1 MRLNLS
7 HSHNA
12 TVEGVA
18 FRVAFAFYA
27 TRLCECEC
35 DRIVAFSVQILFT
48 STQLPRKM
56 ATPAVEWKY
65 FIYDK
70 AGQKAVCQV
79 PVDEDK
85 VCGEELRFLTHAE
98 ATKQGKRGTSV
109 IVLVFLSSGTSFR

>member
-70 AGQKAVCQV
+70 LGKRQSARCQLMKTKYVGKSSDFLPMQKQQSKA
-79 PVDEDK
+79 K
-85 VCGEELRFLTHAE
+85 EELR
-98 ATKQGKRGTSV
+98 
-109 IVLVFLSSGTSFR
+109 

>member
-1 MRLNLS
+1 
-7 HSHNA
+7 
-12 TVEGVA
+12 
-18 FRVAFAFYA
+18 
-27 TRLCECEC
+27 
-35 DRIVAFSVQILFT
+35 
-48 STQLPRKM
+48 M